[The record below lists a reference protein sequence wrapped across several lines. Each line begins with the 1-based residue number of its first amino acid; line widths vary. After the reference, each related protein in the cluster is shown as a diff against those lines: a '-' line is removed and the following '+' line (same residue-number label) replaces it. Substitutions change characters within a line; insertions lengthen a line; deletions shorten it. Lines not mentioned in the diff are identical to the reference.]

1 MSCMSRSIELVPL
14 EKSVTRRP
22 NFLDKLTLRALFLFL
37 SSFSLFPQLQTKM
50 STEPTTTAATV
61 DAPVTTT
68 ADATPVAPATEAAAV
83 TEPTVLTAAPVVDE
97 PATTEAHVADA
108 TTTEETAATA
118 EAAPAPVASKSTTSK
133 RLSLLLGKAKTFV
146 DKKVSDKKPAKKE
159 ATKEATEVPEAT
171 ETTEAPV
178 AAAVEEPVVPAVA
191 TTEEPVVAES
201 TEAAV
206 PASATTTT
214 STEEAHTE
222 KPKNEKRKSIL
233 GNIFRS
239 KVIYHTIFIIC
250 RIRFNSFVVWSFN
263 LSMGFSQRR
272 FNTSNAGVTHLG
284 SYKFYLLWFQPI
296 LKL

>member
-1 MSCMSRSIELVPL
+1 
-14 EKSVTRRP
+14 
-22 NFLDKLTLRALFLFL
+22 
-37 SSFSLFPQLQTKM
+37 M